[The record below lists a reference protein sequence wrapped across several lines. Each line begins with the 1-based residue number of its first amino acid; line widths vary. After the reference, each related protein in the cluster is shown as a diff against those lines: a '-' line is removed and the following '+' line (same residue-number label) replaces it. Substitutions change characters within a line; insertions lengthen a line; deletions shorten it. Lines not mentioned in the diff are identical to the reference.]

1 MDIVNGISFVE
12 EDKSQFVLG
21 SESGGV
27 FKCSMNSK
35 ASAPTGKISFPIS
48 VWVTWSIVIS
58 CDEIFRVRAF
68 ESLKSK

>member
-35 ASAPTGKISFPIS
+35 ASAPTGKISFYIT
-48 VWVTWSIVIS
+48 V
-58 CDEIFRVRAF
+58 
-68 ESLKSK
+68 